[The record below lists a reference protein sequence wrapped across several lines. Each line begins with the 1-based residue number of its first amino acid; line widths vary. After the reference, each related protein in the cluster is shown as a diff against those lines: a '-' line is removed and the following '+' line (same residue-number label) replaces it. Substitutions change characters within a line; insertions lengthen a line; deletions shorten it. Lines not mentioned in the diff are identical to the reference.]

1 MHISIVR
8 NFGRL
13 TFQAWWLT
21 IVGLQANNVHTLEK
35 LIMYTE
41 NQAHTNH
48 LTFFFL
54 PLHIPSLQHHTPQ
67 PTEKNLCLQTVR
79 IVSNQPGQ
87 IIQFHGGFN
96 LERKQSK
103 LENTKTEKMAI

>member
-1 MHISIVR
+1 MYIYSQR
-8 NFGRL
+8 
-13 TFQAWWLT
+13 
-21 IVGLQANNVHTLEK
+21 K

-41 NQAHTNH
+41 SHAHTNH
-48 LTFFFL
+48 LSLFFTASHFL
-54 PLHIPSLQHHTPQ
+54 LCSTTHHNP
-67 PTEKNLCLQTVR
+67 EKNLCLQTVR

-103 LENTKTEKMAI
+103 LENTKTEKMDLAIIGDGA